1 MNQTNQMDT
10 FPMTGIE
17 IVLSHLNW
25 PHLPVVW
32 GSWPFV
38 WKSSNYML
46 QCFLKE
52 RMQRWRKNECGPPID
67 NNTAWLWWFGMS
79 QKCYHHTFCGWLG
92 DLRIYFEFCILSL
105 RTTHFC
111 GMGNVRLNTFEG
123 NYVIPFFGDSQWSL
137 VMQNVNG
144 CLLLAVPWLLWQL

>member
-1 MNQTNQMDT
+1 MDT

-111 GMGNVRLNTFEG
+111 GMGNVCLNTFEG